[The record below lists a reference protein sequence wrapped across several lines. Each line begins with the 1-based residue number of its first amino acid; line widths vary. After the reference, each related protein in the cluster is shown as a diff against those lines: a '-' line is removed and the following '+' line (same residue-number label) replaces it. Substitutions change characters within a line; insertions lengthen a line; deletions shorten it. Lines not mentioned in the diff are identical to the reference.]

1 MADVGVGTMT
11 WLNLVAILLLQK
23 PAFLALKDYE
33 RQKNLGMNPVFLP
46 DALGIKN
53 AGYWRTGR
61 AEENLVVESEEGVD
75 NLAGLTPKK

>member
-1 MADVGVGTMT
+1 
-11 WLNLVAILLLQK
+11 
-23 PAFLALKDYE
+23 
-33 RQKNLGMNPVFLP
+33 MNPVFLP